1 VPANRLIRVPKKR
14 QRFHIVRECREIE
27 ALIDILPGDD
37 EVHKFISGGGFSSV
51 GFVRF
56 VALRTHVRTL
66 TVTTLRVGAQ
76 QLAVLDVL
84 RQQGRLGHARFVI
97 GSVMRH
103 NTHGGKT
110 YRYWERFVE
119 VCEKNGWEYVVQSNH
134 SKLLLFDTDAGK
146 YVLETSSNLNENPS
160 VEQFSFER
168 SYELHDFYAGAVA
181 ELFGGALSE

>member
-1 VPANRLIRVPKKR
+1 MLKTPKKR
-14 QRFHIVRECREIE
+14 YRFHIVRECLEIE
-27 ALIDILPGDD
+27 TLTDALPGDG
-37 EVHKFISGGGFSSV
+37 EVFKLMPAGGFSSI

-84 RQQGRLGHARFVI
+84 KQQGRLGHVRFVI

-103 NTHGGKT
+103 NKQGGKV
-110 YRYWERFVE
+110 YEYWERFVE
-119 VCEKNGWEYVVQSNH
+119 VCEKHGWEYVVQSNH
-134 SKLLLFDTDAGK
+134 SKLLLFDADAGK

-168 SYELHDFYAGAVA
+168 SAELHDFYAGAVA
-181 ELFGGALSE
+181 ELFGGELDEPSEH